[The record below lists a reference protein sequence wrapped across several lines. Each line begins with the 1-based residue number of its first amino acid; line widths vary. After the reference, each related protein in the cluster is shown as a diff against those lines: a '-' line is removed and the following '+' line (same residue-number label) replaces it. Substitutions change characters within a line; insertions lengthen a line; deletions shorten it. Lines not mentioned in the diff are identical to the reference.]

1 MTFDQIVGYD
11 FYVEK
16 PITTRQKELLGAIY
30 DFIKNTGYPPSF
42 EEMRENLKVSSNQSI
57 IDLLEKLKKLS
68 FIKRDEGARSLTILP
83 LGYQALG
90 KDPLIPQLGATTA
103 GLPAEAIETLG
114 DWRTLSSNVA
124 KLQSDIFLLK
134 ITGDSMINA
143 GIDDGDVVLVYKA
156 KEFSSGDIV
165 LAYDG
170 EEATVKRFISEDKPP
185 YVYLKPENPK
195 YENILFTDAVRLD
208 GKILSILNKSDW
220 RPVK

>member
-1 MTFDQIVGYD
+1 
-11 FYVEK
+11 VEK
-16 PITTRQKELLGAIY
+16 PITTRQKELLSIIY
-30 DFIKNTGYPPSF
+30 EFIKNTGYPPTY
-42 EEMRENLKVSSNQSI
+42 EDMRENLGVSSNQSI
-57 IDLLEKLKKLS
+57 IDLLNKLTKLKVLRKDS
-68 FIKRDEGARSLTILP
+68 GARSLSILP
-83 LGYQALG
+83 LGYKMLK
-90 KDPLIPQLGATTA
+90 KDPLIPELGITTA
-103 GLPAEAIETLG
+103 GMPAEAIETLG

-124 KLQSDIFLLK
+124 RLQSDIFLLK
-134 ITGDSMINA
+134 ISGDSMINA
-143 GIDDGDVVLVYKA
+143 GIDDGDVVLVQKA

-208 GKILSILNKSDW
+208 GKILSVLNKNDW

>member
-1 MTFDQIVGYD
+1 M
-11 FYVEK
+11 EK
-16 PITTRQKELLGAIY
+16 PITTRQKELLSIIY
-30 DFIKNTGYPPSF
+30 EFIKNTGYPPTY
-42 EEMRENLKVSSNQSI
+42 EDMRENLGVSSNQSI
-57 IDLLEKLKKLS
+57 IDLLNKLTKLKVLRKDS
-68 FIKRDEGARSLTILP
+68 GARSLSILP
-83 LGYQALG
+83 LGYKMLK
-90 KDPLIPQLGATTA
+90 KDPLIPELGITTA
-103 GLPAEAIETLG
+103 GMPAEAIETLG

-124 KLQSDIFLLK
+124 RLQSDIFLLK
-134 ITGDSMINA
+134 ISGDSMINA
-143 GIDDGDVVLVYKA
+143 GIDDGDVVLVQKA

-208 GKILSILNKSDW
+208 GKILSVLNKNDW

>member
-1 MTFDQIVGYD
+1 M
-11 FYVEK
+11 K
-16 PITTRQKELLGAIY
+16 NALTTRQKELLSIIY
-30 DFIKNTGYPPSF
+30 EFIKNTGYPPTY
-42 EEMRENLKVSSNQSI
+42 EDMRENLGVSSNQSI
-57 IDLLEKLKKLS
+57 IDLLNKLTKLKVLRKDS
-68 FIKRDEGARSLTILP
+68 GARSLSILP
-83 LGYQALG
+83 LGYKMLK
-90 KDPLIPQLGATTA
+90 KDPLIPELGITTA
-103 GLPAEAIETLG
+103 GMPAEAIETLG

-124 KLQSDIFLLK
+124 RLQSDIFLLK
-134 ITGDSMINA
+134 ISGDSMINA
-143 GIDDGDVVLVYKA
+143 GIDDGDVVLVQKA

-208 GKILSILNKSDW
+208 GKILSVLNKNDW